1 MLAKAIGVTR
11 LSIIAIE
18 KGRYLPSL
26 SLALR
31 IAIFSELRIE
41 DIFQL
46 DDKRLEDTVHR

>member
-1 MLAKAIGVTR
+1 MLAKAIGVTK

-31 IAIFSELRIE
+31 IAIFFRLRVE
-41 DIFQL
+41 DIS
-46 DDKRLEDTVHR
+46 